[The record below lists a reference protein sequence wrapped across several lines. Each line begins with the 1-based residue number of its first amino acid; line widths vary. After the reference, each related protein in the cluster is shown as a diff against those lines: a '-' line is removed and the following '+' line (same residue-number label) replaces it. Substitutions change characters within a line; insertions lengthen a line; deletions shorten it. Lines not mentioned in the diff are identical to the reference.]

1 MTNPVLQQAKGHE
14 FTRILGLGA
23 ARGDLTVTND

>member
-1 MTNPVLQQAKGHE
+1 MAQLKQSTPIAFSK
-14 FTRILGLGA
+14 IYSLGA